1 MAWGQVLGTD
11 FTYFGADLC
20 SRPVGSERD
29 RANAG
34 KRASFFESAASN
46 MGGSSRGGQGSRFW
60 RRNRGRKGIEIEGWG

>member
-1 MAWGQVLGTD
+1 MAWGQVLGAD

-20 SRPVGSERD
+20 SRPVGSARD

-46 MGGSSRGGQGSRFW
+46 MAGAAGGGRAVGFGRGTEL
-60 RRNRGRKGIEIEGWG
+60 GRE